1 MWRAKSIKRN
11 SERVGET
18 GLGISINHV
27 SCFKLVTKLIIIS
40 GNGMQMNELEKIEKI
55 IKKIPKGKIFLPE
68 SICKK
73 YPSKA
78 VRQVL
83 LRLRKKKE
91 IISFY
96 RGMYVRPEK
105 SRFFPSQPV
114 LPSPEKIIKAISK
127 KTGEIISVHGA
138 VALNQIGLSTQVPA
152 HPIYYTSGRSRYIK
166 INENYQIK
174 LFHINPKKVIMPGTV
189 TGHVTAALFFE
200 GKRYLNPKIVKNLHN
215 RLGDKYFQEVL
226 IHVDKMPTWMSK
238 VFLQYQKMKPDDP
251 GFKEDEDEYYS
262 GN

>member
-1 MWRAKSIKRN
+1 
-11 SERVGET
+11 
-18 GLGISINHV
+18 
-27 SCFKLVTKLIIIS
+27 
-40 GNGMQMNELEKIEKI
+40 MNEFEKIEKTI
-55 IKKIPKGKIFLPE
+55 RKIPRGKIFFPE

-73 YPSKA
+73 YPIKA

-96 RGMYVRPEK
+96 RGMYVRPEE
-105 SRFFPSQPV
+105 SRFFPGQPIF
-114 LPSPEKIIKAISK
+114 PSHKKITEAISK

-166 INENYQIK
+166 ITENYKIN

-200 GKRYLNPKIVKNLHN
+200 RKHFLTPKIVKQLHN
-215 RLGDKYFQEVL
+215 RLGEKYFQEVL
-226 IHVDKMPTWMSK
+226 KHVDKMPAWMSK